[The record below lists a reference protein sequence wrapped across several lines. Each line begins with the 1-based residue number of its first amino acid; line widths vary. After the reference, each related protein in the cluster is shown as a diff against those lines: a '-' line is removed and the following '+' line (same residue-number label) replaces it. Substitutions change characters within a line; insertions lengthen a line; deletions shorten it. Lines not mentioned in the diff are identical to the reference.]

1 MVLSTKERQFLEA
14 AAELAIRQRELEPL
28 VSAALG
34 RRAYD
39 YWILGHGRDDPALDT
54 IDLSE
59 GGDWRFRFHGLEFDV
74 QQIADGRSVRVDF
87 GPGGILTFTPEGV
100 GSFVVT
106 TRPPW
111 RTFPE
116 LKALLSGS
124 VGYDYA
130 MYVELSDALKNMG
143 LINYVAPDLVDLV
156 KKHTTLVPGRGY
168 VLDVPLAERPQDE
181 NALILCDRLVLA
193 QKGRDLLNSASG

>member
-1 MVLSTKERQFLEA
+1 MVLSTNERQFLEA
-14 AAELAIRQRELEPL
+14 AAELAIRQRELEPR

-39 YWILGHGRDDPALDT
+39 YWILGHGRDDPALDA
-54 IDLSE
+54 IDVVE

-74 QQIADGRSVRVDF
+74 RHVADGRSVRVDF
-87 GPGGILTFTPEGV
+87 GPGGILTFTPGGV

-116 LKALLSGS
+116 LKAFLSGS
-124 VGYDYA
+124 VGYEYA
-130 MYVELSDALKNMG
+130 KCVELSEALRNMH
-143 LINYVAPDLVDLV
+143 LISYVSPDVVNLV
-156 KKHTTLVPGRGY
+156 KRHSTFVPGRGH
-168 VLDVPLAERPQDE
+168 VLDVPPAERPTDE
-181 NALILCDRLVLA
+181 SALTLCDKLVLTER
-193 QKGRDLLNSASG
+193 GRELLDNAAD